1 MNRVSAQNSRDRKKQ
16 YVTDLEKRLKY
27 LEDKVYTS
35 ENTGVLF
42 KKSLQPF
49 IMSCRIKNLHR
60 RTSYYRSVVVCS
72 RKRRES

>member
-35 ENTGVLF
+35 ENTGV
-42 KKSLQPF
+42 PF
-49 IMSCRIKNLHR
+49 
-60 RTSYYRSVVVCS
+60 
-72 RKRRES
+72 